1 MDPNLDPE
9 LALALR
15 VSMEEERARQEA
27 AMKRSAEEST
37 AKGQQAGE
45 SSGAADV
52 AMSDAAPV
60 DITDKNTDMMIVSRI
75 YYYILQLYNVLFQLA
90 FPHACCFHM

>member
-27 AMKRSAEEST
+27 AARRAADDST
-37 AKGQQAGE
+37 KSIPEGGE
-45 SSGAADV
+45 GSTQIADV
-52 AMSDAAPV
+52 AMTDAIPAPQAV
-60 DITDKNTDMMIVSRI
+60 PAAEKDGDFMVTCQFPIS
-75 YYYILQLYNVLFQLA
+75 ILSQPIEF
-90 FPHACCFHM
+90 CEST

>member
-27 AMKRSAEEST
+27 AMKRSAEDST

-45 SSGAADV
+45 SSVSADV

-60 DITDKNTDMMIVSRI
+60 EIADKSSDMMIVSRSFDHAMFCPG
-75 YYYILQLYNVLFQLA
+75 YTVQLA
-90 FPHACCFHM
+90 CVTSFNI

>member
-27 AMKRSAEEST
+27 AAKRAAEESSRQE
-37 AKGQQAGE
+37 KGEELAPKSQDATMME
-45 SSGAADV
+45 CSDPAATDV
-52 AMSDAAPV
+52 C
-60 DITDKNTDMMIVSRI
+60 DMVGTMFLHFHRK
-75 YYYILQLYNVLFQLA
+75 QLRN
-90 FPHACCFHM
+90 

>member
-27 AMKRSAEEST
+27 ASKRAAEDST
-37 AKGQQAGE
+37 KDGHVGE
-45 SSGAADV
+45 SSGAPDV
-52 AMSDAAPV
+52 AMSDATPGDVTEKGA
-60 DITDKNTDMMIVSRI
+60 DMMMVRETNEKSI
-75 YYYILQLYNVLFQLA
+75 
-90 FPHACCFHM
+90 